1 MSAKNE
7 AAALELLE
15 RAAESG
21 LQWTSLGGGEAL
33 SEGAKTMLAALQASD
48 KRLLEAS
55 IRQAQVLRAQPVRDV
70 GGGAGQGAV
79 ADGFDDVE
87 AW

>member
-21 LQWTSLGGGEAL
+21 LRWTSLDGGEAL
-33 SEGAKTMLAALQASD
+33 SEGAKTKLAALQASD

-55 IRQAQVLRAQPVRDV
+55 IRQAQDLRAQPLRDL
-70 GGGAGQGAV
+70 GGGAGHGGIAG
-79 ADGFDDVE
+79 GFDDVE